1 MKAKEKSEEK
11 NPVGRPSSFTTEM
24 GDLICERMQTGE
36 SLRSICRDD
45 DFPHLGQVIRWLA
58 SNANTG
64 FRLQYAHSRQVG
76 LEVMADDVLNIADQD
91 PVLTPDGKIDN
102 AGVQHQRLRVDTR
115 KWILSK
121 QLPKVYGDRTILAG
135 DEDAPLN
142 PLTNNERAAQAAK
155 IINQAVERSKID
167 QDWKII
173 IPHIPHN
180 ELLKETDYERM
191 DTGAEATAIAEC
203 FLCNG
208 MSELLREQGDALDQL
223 ERGV

>member
-1 MKAKEKSEEK
+1 MQLHPQISISGPLQKSK
-11 NPVGRPSSFTTEM
+11 MSKIKSTVIGRPTLLTESM
-24 GDLICERMQTGE
+24 ADAICGRMETGE

-45 DFPHLGQVIRWLA
+45 AFPTLGAVIKWLA
-58 SNANTG
+58 NDANKS

-76 LEVMADDVLNIADQD
+76 LEVMADEVLNIADQE
-91 PVLTPDGKIDN
+91 PVKTTDGKIDN

-155 IINQAVERSKID
+155 IINEAVERSKLD
-167 QDWKII
+167 QD
-173 IPHIPHN
+173 
-180 ELLKETDYERM
+180 
-191 DTGAEATAIAEC
+191 
-203 FLCNG
+203 
-208 MSELLREQGDALDQL
+208 
-223 ERGV
+223 

>member
-1 MKAKEKSEEK
+1 MTTKEKSGEK
-11 NPVGRPSSFTTEM
+11 NPVGRPSTFTKEM
-24 GDLICERMQTGE
+24 GNLICDRMETGE
-36 SLRSICRDD
+36 SLRSICRDA
-45 DFPHLGQVIRWLA
+45 DFPAVGQVIKWLA
-58 SNANTG
+58 SNANIE

-76 LEVMADDVLNIADQD
+76 LEVMADDTLNIADQE
-91 PVLTPDGKIDN
+91 PVKTADGKIDN

-155 IINQAVERSKID
+155 IINEALERSKLD

-173 IPHIPHN
+173 NPHN
-180 ELLKETDYERM
+180 ELLKETRM

-203 FLCNG
+203 VPC
-208 MSELLREQGDALDQL
+208 
-223 ERGV
+223 

>member
-1 MKAKEKSEEK
+1 MTTEEEPKKK
-11 NPVGRPSSFTTEM
+11 NPVGRPSTFTIEM
-24 GDLICERMQTGE
+24 GDLICERMETGE

-64 FRLQYAHSRQVG
+64 FRLQYAHSRQAG

-155 IINQAVERSKID
+155 IINQAVDRSKLD

-173 IPHIPHN
+173 NPHN
-180 ELLKETDYERM
+180 ELLKETRM
-191 DTGAEATAIAEC
+191 DSGAEATAIAEC
-203 FLCNG
+203 VLCNG
-208 MSELLREQGDALDQL
+208 MSELLREEGGALDRL
-223 ERGV
+223 RRCV

>member
-1 MKAKEKSEEK
+1 MTKVKST
-11 NPVGRPSSFTTEM
+11 VIGRPTLLTESM
-24 GDLICERMQTGE
+24 ADAICDRMETGE

-45 DFPHLGQVIRWLA
+45 AFPTVGAVIKWLA
-58 SNANTG
+58 NDANKA

-76 LEVMADDVLNIADQD
+76 LEVMADDTLNIADQE
-91 PVLTPDGKIDN
+91 PVKLADGRIDN

-155 IINQAVERSKID
+155 IINEAVERSKLD
-167 QDWKII
+167 QD
-173 IPHIPHN
+173 
-180 ELLKETDYERM
+180 
-191 DTGAEATAIAEC
+191 
-203 FLCNG
+203 
-208 MSELLREQGDALDQL
+208 
-223 ERGV
+223 

>member
-1 MKAKEKSEEK
+1 MSKAK
-11 NPVGRPSSFTTEM
+11 NPVGRPSTFTADM
-24 GDLICERMQTGE
+24 GNRICDRMETGE

-45 DFPHLGQVIRWLA
+45 NFPHVGQVIKWLA
-58 SNANTG
+58 SDLNRE

-76 LEVMADDVLNIADQD
+76 LEVMADDVLNIADQN

-135 DEDAPLN
+135 DADAPLN

-155 IINQAVERSKID
+155 IINEAVERAKID
-167 QDWKII
+167 QD
-173 IPHIPHN
+173 
-180 ELLKETDYERM
+180 
-191 DTGAEATAIAEC
+191 
-203 FLCNG
+203 
-208 MSELLREQGDALDQL
+208 
-223 ERGV
+223 